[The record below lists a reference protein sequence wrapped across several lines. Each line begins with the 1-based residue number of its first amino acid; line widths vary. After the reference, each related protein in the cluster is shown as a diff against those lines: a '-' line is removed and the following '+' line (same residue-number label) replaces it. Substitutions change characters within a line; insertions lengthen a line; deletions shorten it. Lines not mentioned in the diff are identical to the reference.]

1 MGNTK
6 NRYIAYQNEY
16 IREKYDRINFVM
28 PKGFKAEIQERS
40 QSLGCSVNEYLL
52 SLVRNDI
59 SGKSNQEIALQKS
72 GLTDE
77 QIEILKKGQVA
88 RAYYDMIESVELGR
102 GHYVVRLKPG
112 YTNDVFGG
120 RVLDCQNMK
129 ELRTTINKSHK
140 VGAKPPTKANNPQ
153 SEFVIPERFSDE
165 EREYLQKWQI
175 PQKRYEQ
182 IKGIEFLPDGVR
194 IIYLMPGYECEGAS
208 EIRFDKLKMLRRLYP
223 KIKKTS
229 VE

>member
-1 MGNTK
+1 MGKSRTEYK
-6 NRYIAYQNEY
+6 NEFNLK
-16 IREKYDRINFVM
+16 KYDRINFAM
-28 PKGFKAEIQERS
+28 PKGIKAEIQERAH
-40 QSLGCSVNEYLL
+40 SLGCSVNEYLL
-52 SLVRNDI
+52 QLVRNDI
-59 SGKSNQEIALQKS
+59 AGKSNQEIGLHKS

-102 GHYVVRLKPG
+102 GHYVIRLKPG
-112 YTNDVFGG
+112 YTNDVFSG

-140 VGAKPPTKANNPQ
+140 IGAKPPTKATNPQ
-153 SEFVIPERFSDE
+153 NEFIIPERFSDD
-165 EREYLQKWQI
+165 EREYLEKWQI

-194 IIYLMPGYECEGAS
+194 IIHLMPGYECEGTS
-208 EIRFDKLKMLRRLYP
+208 EIRFDKLRVLRSLYP

>member
-1 MGNTK
+1 MDNTK
-6 NRYIAYQNEY
+6 NRYISYQNDY

-28 PKGFKAEIQERS
+28 PKGSKAEIQERA

-59 SGKSNQEIALQKS
+59 AGKSNKEISLQKS

-77 QIEILKKGQVA
+77 QIEILKKGQVP
-88 RAYYDMIESVELGR
+88 RMYYDMIESVDLGR

-120 RVLDCQNMK
+120 RVLDCKSMK
-129 ELRTTINKSHK
+129 ELRLTISRSHK
-140 VGAKPPTKANNPQ
+140 IGAKLTAKVMASQ
-153 SEFVIPERFSDE
+153 KDFIIPERFSDE

-182 IKGIEFLPDGVR
+182 IKGIEFLPGGERV
-194 IIYLMPGYECEGAS
+194 IHLMPGYECEGKS
-208 EIRFDKLKMLRRLYP
+208 EIRFDKLKVLRSLYP
-223 KIKKTS
+223 KIKKTN